1 MNMFT
6 RMLLILFITIV
17 CSDRT
22 SGFDRL
28 DRFVRRENRKLE
40 KKEKARFKHEMRDKA
55 DKRKLLCHEHTRL
68 IR

>member
-17 CSDRT
+17 FSDTT

-40 KKEKARFKHEMRDKA
+40 KKEKVRFKHEMRDKT
-55 DKRKLLCHEHTRL
+55 DKRKHLCYEYARL
-68 IR
+68 VR